1 MGRAETVGG
10 SDHLFQEFP
19 PCPIPV
25 NDCVM
30 SKTLSLAVSNLLI
43 LLSAAGCAWIF
54 PQGDA
59 YSPDQPI
66 AFDHKVHVTD
76 YDIQCLYCHSY
87 ADRSPFAGVP
97 SVERCMGC
105 HLIVAAQTEGVQ
117 ILNGYWQRGEPIPW
131 IKVNVLPRFV
141 HFNHEAHIR
150 AQVDCAECHGKVET
164 MSKVARVASL
174 EMGWCLEC
182 HRQEE
187 ASVDCL
193 TCHY

>member
-1 MGRAETVGG
+1 
-10 SDHLFQEFP
+10 
-19 PCPIPV
+19 
-25 NDCVM
+25 M
-30 SKTLSLAVSNLLI
+30 SKSGWIIVLTFLNLLGT
-43 LLSAAGCAWIF
+43 AGCGWIF
-54 PQGDA
+54 PEKNP

-117 ILNGYWQRGEPIPW
+117 TLNGYWQRGEPIPW

-141 HFNHEAHIR
+141 HFNHEAHLR
-150 AQVDCAECHGKVET
+150 AEVGCTECHGNVET
-164 MSKVARVASL
+164 MAKVSRVSSL
-174 EMGWCLEC
+174 KMGWCLEC

>member
-1 MGRAETVGG
+1 
-10 SDHLFQEFP
+10 
-19 PCPIPV
+19 
-25 NDCVM
+25 M
-30 SKTLSLAVSNLLI
+30 SKTAWLILLTLLI
-43 LLSAAGCAWIF
+43 LPGTTGCGWLF
-54 PQGDA
+54 PQDKP

-76 YDIQCLYCHSY
+76 FDIQCLYCHTY
-87 ADRSPFAGVP
+87 ANRSPFAGVP

-117 ILNGYWQRGEPIPW
+117 ALNNYWQRGEPIPW

-141 HFNHEAHIR
+141 HFNHEAHVR
-150 AQVDCAECHGKVET
+150 AEVDCAECHGDVKS
-164 MSKVARVASL
+164 MSKISQTSSL
-174 EMGWCLEC
+174 KMGWCLEC
-182 HRQEE
+182 HLQKE

>member
-1 MGRAETVGG
+1 M
-10 SDHLFQEFP
+10 P
-19 PCPIPV
+19 KP
-25 NDCVM
+25 
-30 SKTLSLAVSNLLI
+30 LSLAMLTVLV
-43 LLSAAGCAWIF
+43 LLSAAGCIWLF
-54 PQGDA
+54 PQEEG

-76 YDIQCLYCHSY
+76 FGIQCLYCHSY
-87 ADRSPFAGVP
+87 ANRSPFAGVP

-117 ILNGYWQRGEPIPW
+117 ALHGYWQREEPIPW

-141 HFNHEAHIR
+141 HFNHEAHFR
-150 AQVDCAECHGKVET
+150 AEVDCAQCHGNVGN
-164 MSKVARVASL
+164 MSKLSQVASL
-174 EMGWCLEC
+174 KMGWCLEC
-182 HRQEE
+182 HLQEE